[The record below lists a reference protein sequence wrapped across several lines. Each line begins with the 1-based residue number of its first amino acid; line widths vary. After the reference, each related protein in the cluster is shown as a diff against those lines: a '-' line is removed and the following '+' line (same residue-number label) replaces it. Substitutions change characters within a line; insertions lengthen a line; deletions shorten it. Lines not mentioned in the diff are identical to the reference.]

1 MTKATEQR
9 PMNACTYVSESL
21 CSMPELNYS
30 SIEKTK
36 IPKVPRGKHGHEVTS
51 VETLRKTLQ
60 VKMPSGR
67 PGRCR
72 NRNPSLP
79 LTENDGS

>member
-21 CSMPELNYS
+21 CCMPELNYS

-51 VETLRKTLQ
+51 R
-60 VKMPSGR
+60 G
-67 PGRCR
+67 
-72 NRNPSLP
+72 
-79 LTENDGS
+79 